1 MDENRSFHWE
11 FGDSLRFFKCMS
23 ERNWSTHHTSNVVY
37 LPVRVR
43 SHAPCGLEKKYLTW
57 FIPKRSLWQN
67 QHPLKFKRHTQQTI
81 NNQSVKLRK
90 NVSCSFSKTR
100 NCKQQIIIRIV
111 FLEVQDIK
119 DELPNESWFFFL
131 ICKILYH
138 CTRVGSREQT
148 VNLLANSPS
157 VVRVHAM
164 VNLSDAGIER
174 QVEASTKCGR

>member
-11 FGDSLRFFKCMS
+11 FDDSLRFFKCMS
-23 ERNWSTHHTSNVVY
+23 ERNWSTHHTSNVAY

-67 QHPLKFKRHTQQTI
+67 QHPLPFKRHMQQTI
-81 NNQSVKLRK
+81 NKQSVKLLK

-100 NCKQQIIIRIV
+100 NCKLQIIIRIV

-119 DELPNESWFFFL
+119 DELPSESCFSFSWYGGKGDALPQQCSVLQAMIWVVGIHINQAWQGVWRTCRFESY
-131 ICKILYH
+131 YH
-138 CTRVGSREQT
+138 VQ
-148 VNLLANSPS
+148 
-157 VVRVHAM
+157 
-164 VNLSDAGIER
+164 
-174 QVEASTKCGR
+174 